1 MRDIAAKL
9 VGCVLRSASPLRVMP
24 GLGLETQP
32 IALGQPQL
40 VPFHVLRRVLSDLW
54 VGGFRMGPTSIPLLS
69 SNPQEQRVL
78 IVSFLTMGQS
88 QRAMAW
94 PIGPYETVMAAILLA
109 TIPLQRLLTRD
120 EPEMRVGLRELGNEI
135 RGKGYRWHIS
145 LYVVMYEM

>member
-1 MRDIAAKL
+1 
-9 VGCVLRSASPLRVMP
+9 
-24 GLGLETQP
+24 
-32 IALGQPQL
+32 
-40 VPFHVLRRVLSDLW
+40 
-54 VGGFRMGPTSIPLLS
+54 MGPTSIPLLS

-135 RGKGYRWHIS
+135 REKGYKWHIS
-145 LYVVMYEM
+145 LYVVMYLFIPS